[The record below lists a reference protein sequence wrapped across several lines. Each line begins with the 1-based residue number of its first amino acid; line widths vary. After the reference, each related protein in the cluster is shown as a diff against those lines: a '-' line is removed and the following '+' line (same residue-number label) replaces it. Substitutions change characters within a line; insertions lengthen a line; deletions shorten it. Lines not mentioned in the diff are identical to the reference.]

1 MKPTLLSKFLFIFL
15 LLIPIALATTTV
27 YTDKLN
33 YAPGETI
40 TISGTCSLPNVPVG
54 LRALLDGETVWFDQ
68 ATSDVSQKYS
78 VQFVPP
84 QKGTYNIQAACQGD
98 TSEAVDVE
106 VKDVIAGGDSTPPVN
121 NGGNQGG
128 NNGGGGGGGSSC
140 SPKWQY
146 SEWSFCDA
154 NLEQTRTATDLK
166 HCNKQPKQAD
176 ILRSCEA
183 CEESWSCGAWS
194 ECSDDMQ
201 TRDCFDDH
209 ACGTSLLM
217 PPTTQTCTTYVP
229 PVVQQTVPSKPFF
242 PQAKETVV
250 SFWDE
255 YMYFIIGVP
264 LGIIILL
271 LLILLL
277 RLLFKKKLVYDEK
290 EVRDWVKR
298 ERAAGTMMDDVKTII
313 GQYTHWDK
321 EKVERVV
328 NGLK

>member
-1 MKPTLLSKFLFIFL
+1 MKPTLLSKLFLCFL
-15 LLIPIALATTTV
+15 LLIPVALATTTV
-27 YTDKLN
+27 YTDKSV
-33 YAPGETI
+33 YVPGETV
-40 TISGTCSLPNVPVG
+40 TVSGTCSQPDVPVG
-54 LRALLDGETVWFDQ
+54 LRALFDVETVWFDQ
-68 ATSDVSQKYS
+68 ATSDASQKYS
-78 VQFVPP
+78 AKFVPP
-84 QKGTYNIQAACQGD
+84 QKGIYSIRAACQGD
-98 TSEAVDVE
+98 TSETVEIE
-106 VKDVIAGGDSTPPVN
+106 VKDVIAGGEPTPTPSTGSP
-121 NGGNQGG
+121 
-128 NNGGGGGGGSSC
+128 GGGSGWSC
-140 SPKWQY
+140 TPQWQY
-146 SEWSFCDA
+146 SEWSYCDA
-154 NLEQTRTATDLK
+154 NLEQTRTATDK
-166 HCNKQPKQAD
+166 NKCANKKPKQAD

-183 CEESWSCGAWS
+183 CEESWSCSAWS
-194 ECSDDMQ
+194 ECSGDIQ

-229 PVVQQTVPSKPFF
+229 PVVQQTAPSKPFF
-242 PQAKETVV
+242 PQIKETVV

-255 YMYFIIGVP
+255 YMYLIIGIP

-277 RLLFKKKLVYDEK
+277 RLIFKKKLVYDEK